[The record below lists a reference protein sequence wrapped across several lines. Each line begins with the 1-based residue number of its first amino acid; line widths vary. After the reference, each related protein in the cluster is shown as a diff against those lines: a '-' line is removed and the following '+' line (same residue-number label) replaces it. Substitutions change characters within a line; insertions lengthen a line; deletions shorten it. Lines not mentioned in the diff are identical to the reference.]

1 MKAHTT
7 TLFSCILCMISI
19 VSTGQKRMNLAAELQ
34 DKKIKAV
41 NRTISLNTNHPA
53 AVEMDAAEGSGL
65 GILKEIEIENGTIEV
80 ELLGENAP
88 GQSFIGIAFNIQ
100 DDETY
105 EAVYFRPFNFVADE
119 QIQRSHMVQYINH
132 PQYTWYKLREE
143 RTGEFENEI
152 SVPPDPEDWFR
163 AKIIVRDDQV
173 KVFVN
178 EIDDPVLKVDR
189 LISTKSQKIGLWT
202 GHGSSGRFRNLVI
215 HPE

>member
-1 MKAHTT
+1 MKALTT
-7 TLFSCILCMISI
+7 TLFSCVFCMISI
-19 VSTGQKRMNLAAELQ
+19 VSSGQKRVNLAAELQ
-34 DKKIKAV
+34 EKKIKAV

-53 AVEMDAAEGSGL
+53 AVEMNAAEGNGL
-65 GILKEIEIENGTIEV
+65 GILKEIEFKKGTIEV
-80 ELLGENAP
+80 DLLGENAP

-100 DDETY
+100 DEETF

-119 QIQRSHMVQYINH
+119 QIRRSHMVQYINH
-132 PQYTWYKLREE
+132 PQYTWFKLREE

-152 SVPPDPEDWFR
+152 SDPPDPNGWFM
-163 AKIIVRDDQV
+163 AKIIVMDDQV

-189 LISTKSQKIGLWT
+189 LISTKSSKIGLWT
-202 GHGSSGRFRNLVI
+202 GHGSSGRFRNLVF